1 MPEKLLQRL
10 HFKIQTVR
18 QFFRILMVEIRGDD
32 TAEYEML
39 FIVWVLNTIVL
50 IKKAAPFLTLLF
62 LP

>member
-1 MPEKLLQRL
+1 
-10 HFKIQTVR
+10 
-18 QFFRILMVEIRGDD
+18 MVEIRGDD